1 MFYIY
6 ETVEGAGMP
15 DSAVSYI
22 RRKTFKLMP
31 IVKYK
36 LNLINQW
43 T

>member
-6 ETVEGAGMP
+6 ETVEEAGMP

-36 LNLINQW
+36 LNLINKW